1 MNSAF
6 RFLAIITFFYISH
19 AHNVVARKTKDW
31 YENQAQLYSHD
42 EGWNEGEKQTLDRI
56 YSSCLN
62 WLNASFGQHGEEYSV
77 MLDVDENNHNLLS
90 LCGYDSLFCGDS
102 CFTGV
107 AIQNIEPYT
116 GMK

>member
-1 MNSAF
+1 MNSTF
-6 RFLAIITFFYISH
+6 RFLAIITFFCITH

-42 EGWNEGEKQTLDRI
+42 EGWNEGEKQTLDKI

-62 WLNASFGQHGEEYSV
+62 WLNEPFGQHGEEYSI

-90 LCGYDSLFCGDS
+90 LCGYDPLFCADG

-107 AIQNIEPYT
+107 DIQNIEPYT